1 MIEPT
6 ETESKEDIDKFIQ
19 VMIDIAKLA
28 DSNPE
33 EVQKCP
39 MTTPVKRLDE
49 TQAARKLDLS
59 LKEYE

>member
-28 DSNPE
+28 DENPAE
-33 EVQKCP
+33 ISKCP
-39 MTTPVKRLDE
+39 VTMPIRRLDE
-49 TQAARKLDLS
+49 LKAARKLDLAS
-59 LKEYE
+59 LE